1 MSNFSQLVLTMDGIN
16 LQAKVQSGT
25 LLKFTRVGVGDGALR
40 EGQHLNTLT
49 NLINYRT
56 SFPINDIKNKGDGTS
71 VVRTIITNKD
81 IEEGFFLREIG
92 LYAEDPDKGEIL
104 YCVAN
109 TGMYAD
115 FLPPKTLNSV
125 DIILDLITIVGNA
138 ENVVIEMDDSLVYV
152 TREEFN
158 NLGGEGRTDETV
170 KKNADD
176 ILMLGVEVAILKNAA
191 LNNFTSNIFVVNFD
205 VITEDEVVEGVW
217 DKSSKRL
224 MI

>member
-1 MSNFSQLVLTMDGIN
+1 MSNFSQLVLTRDGIE

-49 NLINYRT
+49 NLINYKT
-56 SFPINDIKNKGDGTS
+56 SFPINDIKTQGDGTS
-71 VVRTIITNKD
+71 IIQTVITNKD

-138 ENVVIEMDDSLVYV
+138 ENVVIKMDDSLVYV

-158 NLGGEGRTDETV
+158 NLAGDGRTDETV

-205 VITEDEVVEGVW
+205 DITEDEVVEGIW

>member
-1 MSNFSQLVLTMDGIN
+1 MSNFSQLVLTRDGIE

-49 NLINYRT
+49 NLINYKT
-56 SFPINDIKNKGDGTS
+56 SFPINDIKTQGDGTS
-71 VVRTIITNKD
+71 IIQTVITNKD

-92 LYAEDPDKGEIL
+92 IYAEDPDKGEIL
-104 YCVAN
+104 YCVTN

-125 DIILDLITIVGNA
+125 DILLQLITVVGNA
-138 ENVVIEMDDSLVYV
+138 ENLIIEVDDSLVYA
-152 TREEFN
+152 TREDFN
-158 NLGGEGRTDETV
+158 DLAGEGRTDETV

-205 VITEDEVVEGVW
+205 DITEDEVVEGIW
-217 DKSSKRL
+217 DKAGKRL
-224 MI
+224 AI

>member
-138 ENVVIEMDDSLVYV
+138 ENVVIEVDDSLVYV
-152 TREEFN
+152 TREEFKH
-158 NLGGEGRTDETV
+158 LAGDGRTDETV

-205 VITEDEVVEGVW
+205 DITEDEVVEGVW
-217 DKSSKRL
+217 DKAGKRL

>member
-16 LQAKVQSGT
+16 LQAKAQSGT

-138 ENVVIEMDDSLVYV
+138 ENVVIKMDDSLVYV

-158 NLGGEGRTDETV
+158 NLAGDGRTDETV

-205 VITEDEVVEGVW
+205 DIEEDEVVEGVW